1 MLLYLSPE
9 MESVVFV
16 QIFFSII
23 YIYIYI
29 CILLHSVIDIYW
41 YKVLCGNVNKM
52 NGTWNL
58 PMINNLP

>member
-16 QIFFSII
+16 QIFFSI

-29 CILLHSVIDIYW
+29 FTSFCD
-41 YKVLCGNVNKM
+41 
-52 NGTWNL
+52 
-58 PMINNLP
+58 